1 MSPESGAVMF
11 MIIRIDVVLPA
22 PLGPSRP
29 NIAPRG
35 TFRDRLSTA
44 LNLPKA
50 FETFVSWIA
59 FSIGVADYY
68 GFLGAGFRRCLTK
81 GPERV
86 GFEPT
91 RPVRAYRF
99 SRPA

>member
-11 MIIRIDVVLPA
+11 MIIRMDVVLPA
-22 PLGPSRP
+22 PLGPRRP
-29 NIAPRG
+29 NIAPFG

-59 FSIGVADYY
+59 LSIGVADYY
-68 GFLGAGFRRCLTK
+68 GFLGAGFSGK
-81 GPERV
+81 
-86 GFEPT
+86 
-91 RPVRAYRF
+91 
-99 SRPA
+99 